1 VERTY
6 SISDLARE
14 FDVTPRT
21 IRHYEDEGLL
31 SPARNGQQRIYT
43 ARDRTRLAL
52 VLRGK
57 RLGFSLAEAREIID
71 LYSAPQGE
79 VGQLQALLEKLDE
92 KRAILEDKRRDLE
105 SALNNMD
112 RYAERCRERLTELQ
126 AMEKAAAE

>member
-1 VERTY
+1 MERTY

-31 SPARNGQQRIYT
+31 APARSGQQRIYT

-71 LYSAPQGE
+71 LYAAPQGE
-79 VGQLQALLEKLDE
+79 VGQLEALLEKLDE

-105 SALNNMD
+105 SAINNMD

>member
-1 VERTY
+1 MERTY

-79 VGQLQALLEKLDE
+79 IGQLQALLEKLDE

>member
-1 VERTY
+1 MERTY

-14 FDVTPRT
+14 FDVTPRS

>member
-1 VERTY
+1 MERTY

-31 SPARNGQQRIYT
+31 SPARNGKQRIYT